1 MAEEYLQSDLARAI
15 ETHNIESVEN
25 LNKSETVFY
34 ICDVLNVEPPES
46 HPSEHNGTVPRS
58 LSQQWAKVLA
68 EGEES
73 DGESGEESDDENDED
88 N

>member
-1 MAEEYLQSDLARAI
+1 MSEEYLQSDLARAI
-15 ETHNIESVEN
+15 ETHSIESVEN

-34 ICDVLNVEPPES
+34 ICDVLGVEPPEA

-58 LSQQWAKVLA
+58 LSQEWAKILA
-68 EGEES
+68 EEAEENS
-73 DGESGEESDDENDED
+73 EENNDESEED